1 MIQCEETE
9 TWWCEYS
16 FFVTELTVEMHCL
29 SVNKSYL
36 RLISFYPYV
45 MHGGETIER
54 KSVTRTNISGNVQS
68 IIIHWN
74 KRIQNIKWW
83 HSWNEEI
90 GVHMI
95 WFSFRNVMQ
104 IIHNPSVLFTSK
116 ILMIRDMLCLH
127 KKFLTGLLRPTI
139 TFAEHLVSLNS
150 MPLLA

>member
-54 KSVTRTNISGNVQS
+54 KSVTRTNISGNG
-68 IIIHWN
+68 
-74 KRIQNIKWW
+74 